1 MYCNVIISSVSL
13 YTTCHSCIAGTFV
26 AATCLVGSS
35 LRNIMASPLP
45 LASLLQEKLTTSTP
59 RSFVMQW
66 NRLGYLKMKRSWTI
80 GESLTLVWL
89 KFFHPGCGHARCSLT
104 SLMAGETRPLTPWTR
119 ARTKQST
126 TVLFYGLNQKKKTLK
141 KVQLY
146 LWRSWDNDWTL
157 DYNEKVTWENECSRT
172 KFINYGIFCVK
183 LSFKASCFYCVSHTL
198 AWSCVSFQTCSS
210 WEVK

>member
-89 KFFHPGCGHARCSLT
+89 KFFHPDCGHASCSLT

-126 TVLFYGLNQKKKTLK
+126 TVHGLNQKKKTLK
-141 KVQLY
+141 KFNSIFDIVETMTG
-146 LWRSWDNDWTL
+146 LWITMKKWH
-157 DYNEKVTWENECSRT
+157 EKMNVLELNLLIMVFFVWSCHL
-172 KFINYGIFCVK
+172 K
-183 LSFKASCFYCVSHTL
+183 LHVFTVSHTL